1 MADNVLPHLYLL
13 PGLVTD
19 ARLWQPQARAL
30 ADLAQVTVAD
40 LTGADSIAAL
50 ASAALAKAPA
60 PRFALAGLSMG
71 GYVAL
76 EIMRQAPERVIGL
89 ALLDTSARPD
99 SAQSAEGRQRLMQLA
114 ETQYPVVISEML
126 HKLVHPA
133 QLADPGLM
141 ALITSM
147 ALALGKDTF
156 LRQQRAILGR
166 IDSLPSLA
174 AIRCPTLVLCGRED
188 VITPLPM
195 HQEMHA
201 AIAGSR
207 CVIVDECGHLSTLSQ
222 PERVNKLLRAW
233 LIRSL
238 EIEAA
243 PSLATAVA

>member
-1 MADNVLPHLYLL
+1 MKLFIL
-13 PGLVTD
+13 PGLLED
-19 ARLWQPQARAL
+19 ADGFSGVIAAL
-30 ADLAQVTVAD
+30 GDAAACTVAD
-40 LTGADSIAAL
+40 LTRADSIAQMAVHAL
-50 ASAALAKAPA
+50 EQAPDGGISLAAH
-60 PRFALAGLSMG
+60 SMG

-243 PSLATAVA
+243 PVLATAVA